1 VKDLLGFTVALLAAG
16 DWDEGN
22 GAAILAGPL
31 EQARPE
37 ADSLREGTT
46 KGKEAKEAKEAKA
59 KEAKAK
65 KAKAK
70 KAKAKKAKAKKAKA
84 KKAKANTGVLHC
96 VQDDDGGGWM
106 VYGWGKKWMPFGN
119 DNQRGKGK
127 GRGFLRCTPSA
138 AHWLA
143 NILVA

>member
-70 KAKAKKAKAKKAKA
+70 KAKA
-84 KKAKANTGVLHC
+84 NTGVLHC

>member
-65 KAKAK
+65 KAKA
-70 KAKAKKAKAKKAKA
+70 
-84 KKAKANTGVLHC
+84 NTGVLHC